1 VYAFALAGVAL
12 FARGGEAPVARAAFR
27 ACLAGAAIGL
37 ALAFGGS
44 GPYRLIAGLPLVRS
58 LRVPERFLFSWSLGL
73 AVAAGLAFAAAL
85 ARFGRARVWS
95 GAAIA
100 VLAAELV
107 LHARGAAQTAES
119 SLYDVVPAVV
129 EKLRGLGTDS
139 LGFPRRY
146 LSRSSAIYPI
156 PYGDGQRRVILR
168 EYEDARMGLAMR
180 FGLESVGGYGPTLAT
195 TVEYLASL
203 TPATLRLSGAGA
215 VVTSAPR
222 EAGEKADAPRR
233 PAVQSFDGLPRALL
247 VPEAA
252 VVRPDDAFR
261 VLHWPGFDPTRVAVL
276 EEGEPL
282 GPDPRWTGSPGSL
295 ALRERRPGRVA
306 LDATLPAPGVL
317 VLFDSYARGWRATVD
332 GRSADVERADGA
344 FRAVR
349 LAGGSHRV
357 ELAYHPRGVLE
368 GAAVAAAG
376 LLGLLLALRRLPADP
391 L

>member
-1 VYAFALAGVAL
+1 
-12 FARGGEAPVARAAFR
+12 
-27 ACLAGAAIGL
+27 
-37 ALAFGGS
+37 
-44 GPYRLIAGLPLVRS
+44 
-58 LRVPERFLFSWSLGL
+58 
-73 AVAAGLAFAAAL
+73 
-85 ARFGRARVWS
+85 
-95 GAAIA
+95 
-100 VLAAELV
+100 
-107 LHARGAAQTAES
+107 
-119 SLYDVVPAVV
+119 
-129 EKLRGLGTDS
+129 
-139 LGFPRRY
+139 
-146 LSRSSAIYPI
+146 
-156 PYGDGQRRVILR
+156 
-168 EYEDARMGLAMR
+168 
-180 FGLESVGGYGPTLAT
+180 
-195 TVEYLASL
+195 
-203 TPATLRLSGAGA
+203 
-215 VVTSAPR
+215 
-222 EAGEKADAPRR
+222 
-233 PAVQSFDGLPRALL
+233 

-282 GPDPRWTGSPGSL
+282 APDPRWTGSPGSL